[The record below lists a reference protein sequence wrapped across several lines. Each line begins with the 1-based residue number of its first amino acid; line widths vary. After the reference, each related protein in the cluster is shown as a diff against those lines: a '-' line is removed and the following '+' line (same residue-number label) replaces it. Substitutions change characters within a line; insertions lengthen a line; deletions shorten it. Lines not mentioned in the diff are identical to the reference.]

1 MNYRHAF
8 HAGSAADVLKHVVL
22 LETLDRLFQ
31 KPKPLFVLDT
41 HAGEG
46 LYRLQPEGEADE
58 GIRRLWDRRAEWP
71 VLARYFEA
79 VGRFN
84 GPKLRDYPG
93 SPLLIAGQ
101 LRPEDRF
108 VAVEGARETH
118 DALQQILRSEQS
130 QIFLGDG
137 YHALKALLPP
147 KERRGV
153 ILIDPPYERVTER
166 SALLTGLRTAL
177 ERFRQGVYLI
187 WYPIKDKHDADRLVG
202 AVAALGEETLCV
214 ELLTWPPDVK
224 NRLNG
229 SGLVILNPPYGLKKR
244 LGEVVPTLAQILTRD
259 GTPRYRIR

>member
-22 LETLDRLFQ
+22 LETLDLVLR

-58 GIRRLWDRRAEWP
+58 GIRRLWERRGEWP
-71 VLARYFEA
+71 ALGGYFEA

-84 GPKLRDYPG
+84 GTRLRDYPG
-93 SPLLIAGQ
+93 SPLLISER
-101 LRPEDRF
+101 LRPEDRL
-108 VAVEGARETH
+108 VAVEEASAAH
-118 DALQQILRSEQS
+118 AALQQVLRAPHS
-130 QIFLGDG
+130 QIFLGNG

-147 KERRGV
+147 RERRGV

-166 SALLTGLRTAL
+166 SALLAGLKTAL
-177 ERFRQGVYLI
+177 QRFRQGIYLI
-187 WYPIKDKHDADRLVG
+187 WYPIKDKRDAERLV
-202 AVAALGEETLCV
+202 AVLSALGDHLCV
-214 ELLTWPPDVK
+214 ELLTWPADVK
-224 NRLNG
+224 SRLNG
-229 SGLVILNPPYGLKKR
+229 SGLLILNPPYGLKKR
-244 LGEVVPTLAQILTRD
+244 LGEVVPTLAQLLTRD